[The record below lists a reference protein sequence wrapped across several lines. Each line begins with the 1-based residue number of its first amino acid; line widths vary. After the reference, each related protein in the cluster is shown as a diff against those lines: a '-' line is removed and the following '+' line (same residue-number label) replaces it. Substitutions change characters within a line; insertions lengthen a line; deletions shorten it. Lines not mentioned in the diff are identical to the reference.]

1 MRARIPV
8 LFLQSQEYFGSD
20 SMIQSLLAGGLDRD
34 RYEVHVACSPGPAG
48 SPSASWQ
55 ALSQV
60 PDIRLIPVNF
70 GPSIFAQTASN
81 RLRNIV
87 RGMPAAL
94 DIPRL
99 VLYAR
104 RHGIRI
110 VHGTEK
116 PRDALTAVVV
126 ARAIGARS
134 VVHLH
139 VKCHDGLSSKQTFAL
154 RHADAIVAVS
164 RFVAESVI
172 AKGYSREKVHYIVN
186 GLDSSRWTAT
196 ARPAELSSEFGL
208 PADAQVITI
217 ASRLF
222 VWKGHAELLRALAS
236 IAEAHPLAHLLIVG
250 DDDPRAHPGKTR
262 FSVELERLANRL
274 GIAERVRFTGF
285 RTDVREILAA
295 SDIYAMPTFEEP
307 CAVAFLEAMA
317 MGKAIVAL
325 DSGGTPE
332 MITNGVTG
340 LLSPVGDVDAL
351 ASNISRLLR
360 SPEERARF
368 GLNAAHAVRTDYTPE
383 RMCRDLDRIYGEI
396 LGVSPHVERPAALAV

>member
-20 SMIQSLLAGGLDRD
+20 SMIQSLLAGGLDRE
-34 RYEVHVACSPGPAG
+34 RYEIHVACSPGPAG

-55 ALSQV
+55 ALSKV
-60 PDIRLIPVNF
+60 PNIRLIPVNF
-70 GPSIFAQTASN
+70 GPSIFAQTTGN

-99 VLYAR
+99 VVYAR

-116 PRDALTAVVV
+116 PRDALTSVMV

-139 VKCHDGLSSKQTFAL
+139 VKCHEGLSGKQTFAL

-164 RFVAESVI
+164 KFVADSVI
-172 AKGYSREKVHYIVN
+172 AKGYSPEKVHFVVN
-186 GLDSSRWTAT
+186 GLDSAQWTSA
-196 ARPAELSSEFGL
+196 ARPADLTAEFGL

-222 VWKGHAELLRALAS
+222 VWKGHAELLRALAAIS
-236 IAEAHPLAHLLIVG
+236 AEHPRAHLLIVG

-274 GIAERVRFTGF
+274 GLTDRVHFTGF

-340 LLSPVGDVDAL
+340 LLSPVGDISAL
-351 ASNISRLLR
+351 AGNLSRLLR
-360 SPEERARF
+360 SPEERARL
-368 GLNAAHAVRTDYTPE
+368 GLNAAHALRADYTPE
-383 RMCRDLDRIYGEI
+383 RMCRDLDRIYREI
-396 LGVSPHVERPAALAV
+396 LGVPHGVDSPAALAV